1 MSNTVLTGD
10 ETPNLGAKTI
20 GPKDDF
26 NKETVNQALR
36 TLDTRVNIVADETQA
51 LLEHE
56 ADTTSVHGIADTSV
70 LATDSDLSTAVS
82 NHAAVTT
89 SVHGIADTSDLVV
102 TTDTPA
108 DGEVLTYT
116 TAGGVNWAAASG
128 GGGGAGGAGSEVV
141 FAASAG
147 VDGFLGPITSWS
159 TVFVTTGATHSS
171 GEITLTDNGIY
182 HITTRAVF
190 YNGGFDYEVITLEH
204 QTGASS
210 PFAVDYAYLNY
221 FGKTTITTS
230 IVRDNSSGTNN
241 TIRVAA
247 SAFSGNVT
255 WEPEDVFI
263 VVTKIA

>member
-1 MSNTVLTGD
+1 MARVTGQS
-10 ETPNLGAKTI
+10 TPNLSVPTLGAKDNLDKAT
-20 GPKDDF
+20 F
-26 NKETVNQALR
+26 NELITR
-36 TLDTRVNIVADETQA
+36 LDTRINLVADETQA
-51 LLEHE
+51 LNSHE
-56 ADTTSVHGIADTSV
+56 AA
-70 LATDSDLSTAVS
+70 
-82 NHAAVTT
+82 TT

-128 GGGGAGGAGSEVV
+128 GGGSEVV
-141 FAASAG
+141 FAASAN
-147 VDGFLGPITSWS
+147 VSSFLGPITAWS
-159 TVFVTTGATHSS
+159 NVFVTTGATHSS